1 MCLDDDNRSSD
12 TQFSNDK
19 SSTGRLHPYR
29 QMEETMDVFKTPM
42 FLGAIH
48 IYWMKKKSA
57 DEMTQVKE
65 MAKQAARG
73 EFRCGKVELCSS
85 T

>member
-1 MCLDDDNRSSD
+1 MIKRESPSKMLAQERE
-12 TQFSNDK
+12 FE
-19 SSTGRLHPYR
+19 GRLSSYR